1 MSISFAAAL
10 CLTCER
16 RRSLGAYMTA
26 LVAALFLSATLP
38 QIAPSAAF
46 AQGAEY
52 TTKAPRAILLD
63 LESGAIL
70 FQKNADVLA
79 PPASMSK
86 LMTLAV
92 VFRRLKERK
101 LSLDDRFT
109 MSEHAW
115 RTGGAPSRTSSMFV
129 PINTDASVHELIRG
143 AAIQSGNDAAIALA
157 EGISGSEA
165 KFAEEMTAEARRLG
179 LTQSTFANPHGLD
192 DPKQLMTARELAKLA
207 IHLIQDYPEYYKVF
221 GEQRFEYRRHNF
233 INRNRLIF
241 LDSSVDGLKTG
252 ATRSAGYGI
261 VASAVR
267 DGQRLIAVLMG
278 HESAKDRDDD
288 ALRLINWGFKSI
300 SRVKLF
306 EGDDVIGH
314 ARVWGGEDFYVP
326 LKANG
331 SISMALPKFPTD
343 QRLTGQI
350 LYDGPLKP
358 PIRTGDR
365 VATLRVISS
374 TSASADFPLFAA
386 NDVGEAGILRKGFDT
401 LLVMAIRQLPL

>member
-1 MSISFAAAL
+1 
-10 CLTCER
+10 
-16 RRSLGAYMTA
+16 MTA